1 MYIQLTKNPKG
12 GSVDFQMPPATRS
25 VESVESA
32 ESVESVESVRPIE
45 QLMSPL
51 MSPLM
56 SAMSKAMD
64 GDVRDDVDVTDLTEA
79 LRWTLLRRSASGDNL
94 SALQSATTSGVSS
107 SEGTECGATADH
119 EPRELRELH
128 GPSTRASTLRPTFG
142 VPSSGHR
149 AHLSTPTRPL

>member
-1 MYIQLTKNPKG
+1 
-12 GSVDFQMPPATRS
+12 
-25 VESVESA
+25 
-32 ESVESVESVRPIE
+32 
-45 QLMSPL
+45 

-64 GDVRDDVDVTDLTEA
+64 GDVQDDVDVTDLTEA

-119 EPRELRELH
+119 EPRELRELRELH
-128 GPSTRASTLRPTFG
+128 GPSTLASTLGRPTFG

-149 AHLSTPTRPL
+149 AHLSTPTRPI